1 MRATGLAFLVVC
13 LSLVLCS
20 STHARQLNQ
29 EDTGFRH
36 CQREAGSETALSK
49 QQQYVETFVAG
60 EFHDTRA
67 NDDNQH
73 PHKNNQLYSM

>member
-1 MRATGLAFLVVC
+1 MRGTGLAFLVVC
-13 LSLVLCS
+13 HQHTQDSLIKRTLSVDLGTVNEKQ
-20 STHARQLNQ
+20 AVKQ
-29 EDTGFRH
+29 
-36 CQREAGSETALSK
+36 ALPK

-73 PHKNNQLYSM
+73 PHKNNPLYSM